1 MDRSRRRVGLRLGN
15 WQRLGLKRLR
25 EHHSRPDAAADQ
37 EDPTREIEKDRCTF
51 RWAGHRRQTSG

>member
-1 MDRSRRRVGLRLGN
+1 M
-15 WQRLGLKRLR
+15 GLKRLR